1 MTFTKMDL
9 DTIEFLIY
17 LFEDMGF
24 SVSNLE
30 FENDYTASFLISN
43 NGKYLRINCSC
54 GSNAHS
60 SSDEEIKHALE
71 LLL

>member
-9 DTIEFLIY
+9 DTIEFLIH

-24 SVSNLE
+24 SVSNLD

-43 NGKYLRINCSC
+43 NGKYIRINCSC